1 MWGKKS
7 VVQSTTQ
14 PFIFSSTLSHLFSR
28 TADLLTWM
36 EEKTKNVPNEW
47 LQVNQWAP
55 VHFSHISL
63 HDCDPWRLLIQL
75 QLRYMFNSHEAQCLC
90 VLNSVF
96 QYRCIR
102 TICHLETLSVSFFDQ
117 DFKSVKV
124 MAHISLHTSRIHS
137 PGDTQTMFA
146 TPLFLFV

>member
-1 MWGKKS
+1 
-7 VVQSTTQ
+7 
-14 PFIFSSTLSHLFSR
+14 
-28 TADLLTWM
+28 M

-47 LQVNQWAP
+47 LQVNQRAP

-96 QYRCIR
+96 QYRCTPI
-102 TICHLETLSVSFFDQ
+102 ISHLETLSVSFFDR
-117 DFKSVKV
+117 DFELVKV
-124 MAHISLHTSRIHS
+124 MAHILLHTSRIHS
-137 PGDTQTMFA
+137 PGDTQQMFSP
-146 TPLFLFV
+146 PLCLWLSGLLSIEGLVVCSLVNMFEFFPQARY